1 MTDELERTRPR
12 RVLDLLLTLLA
23 IAFGIFSLGFPLGR
37 DQGLYYYVGREWA
50 LHGSIPYRDVLD
62 HKTPGIYVVHA
73 LAVHL
78 FGDRIWG
85 YRVFELLIVAGLG
98 LIAASLTRPSP
109 RPGVRGA
116 SILAAFVLYWGFFDF
131 WNTGQ
136 SEVWYSTIGL
146 GAIAAA
152 VRIKDLRRA
161 AVIAGAVAG
170 AALVMKPP
178 SIFFGVTALVIVA
191 LRYVKAA
198 SDATSGA
205 QADATSDV
213 AKAAHRRVM
222 LSRVVRATVFFG
234 AGVAIPALLV
244 IVYFG
249 AHHALGAMAD
259 IVGGANSYY
268 VTHEGNQ
275 RDPIAIMSCTLDVFR
290 LYNPISA
297 VAAIASIAAFV
308 HDRRTKNREGVLRWY
323 IAAAALL
330 AGWIAVTMQGKFYL
344 LHWGAMLAPSAL
356 VASLLIDRACDVMEK
371 RRPSAFAGAGVVASV
386 VLMLGLFCFT
396 GISVERWYNVNVS
409 TIAYL
414 RGKESRG
421 QFTDQFNAAGIG
433 FWFHDS
439 EDVGRWLEEHT
450 TPEDFVGVRGFQP
463 EIYAVAHRRYPGRFF
478 WTTFI
483 TSPQRAYRRAEWLA
497 EDHEAL
503 VAHPP
508 KYVVTLTGI
517 HEGPDSS
524 EWFTPLGYTERLVVR
539 NFTIMEHVA
548 PAK

>member
-1 MTDELERTRPR
+1 MTDELERTPPR
-12 RVLDLLLTLLA
+12 RVLDLLLGLLA
-23 IAFGIFSLGFPLGR
+23 IAFGVFSLGFPLGR

-73 LAVHL
+73 LAIHL
-78 FGDRIWG
+78 FGDRMWG
-85 YRVFELLIVAGLG
+85 YRVFELALVAGLG
-98 LIAASLTRPSP
+98 LIAASLTRRSP

-116 SILAAFVLYWGFFDF
+116 SILAAYVLYWGFFDF

-152 VRIKDLRRA
+152 VRIQELRRA
-161 AVIAGAVAG
+161 AMIAGAVAG

-178 SIFFGVTALVIVA
+178 SIFFGVIAWVIIA
-191 LRYVKAA
+191 LRYVNAA
-198 SDATSGA
+198 SGASTDAGA
-205 QADATSDV
+205 N
-213 AKAAHRRVM
+213 AKAAHRRVT
-222 LSRVVRATVFFG
+222 LSRVARATVFFG
-234 AGVAIPALLV
+234 LGVAVPALLV
-244 IVYFG
+244 VVYFG
-249 AHHALGAMAD
+249 EHHALGAMAD

-268 VTHEGNQ
+268 VTHEGNE
-275 RDPIAIMSCTLDVFR
+275 RDPIAILRCTLDTFR
-290 LYNPISA
+290 LYNPIA
-297 VAAIASIAAFV
+297 GVAALASIAAFV
-308 HDRRTKNREGVLRWY
+308 HDRRTKDRDGVLRWY

-330 AGWIAVTMQGKFYL
+330 AGWLAVTMQGKFYL
-344 LHWGAMLAPSAL
+344 LHWGAMIAPSAL
-356 VASLLIDRACDVMEK
+356 VAALLIDRACDVLEK
-371 RRPSAFAGAGVVASV
+371 RLPSAFPGAGVVASV
-386 VLMLGLFCFT
+386 ALLLGLFCFT

-414 RGKESRG
+414 RGQKSRG
-421 QFTDQFNAAGIG
+421 EYTDQFNAAGIG

-463 EIYAVAHRRYPGRFF
+463 EIYVVAHRRYPGRFF

-497 EDHEAL
+497 EDHAAL
-503 VAHPP
+503 LAHPP
-508 KYVVTLTGI
+508 KYVVTLTGV

-539 NFTIMEHVA
+539 NFTIMEHDA